1 MLTLTEQLAD
11 LRIQIN
17 ALVKAGGSTL
27 PEIYGV
33 GPIVAATIIGHVSDV
48 RRYATTSKSRNSWS
62 GTTSTPP
69 TEPHPSRP
77 PRAHRTTPPEPR
89 REPAAQRALY
99 TIAIA
104 QIRGDTEARAYYE
117 RIRSEAEPAAK
128 PSAAL
133 KDGSQT

>member
-48 RRYATTSKSRNSWS
+48 RRYATRHHFDPANGTAPIPASS
-62 GTTSTPP
+62 GAP
-69 TEPHPSRP
+69 
-77 PRAHRTTPPEPR
+77 
-89 REPAAQRALY
+89 Y
-99 TIAIA
+99 
-104 QIRGDTEARAYYE
+104 DTA
-117 RIRSEAEPAAK
+117 
-128 PSAAL
+128 
-133 KDGSQT
+133 